1 MKIRYALRAAA
12 LLAAI
17 GLPLAAGSIT
27 TTFANNNQFTGNMFN
42 AIIGA
47 NGITVNSL
55 DVNVDTGS
63 MTIDVYLK
71 SGTFVGF
78 DTTPA
83 AWTLVSA
90 TAVTGAGAGKPT
102 LVNVSPFTLAAGN
115 TLWALCNGGQHNQ
128 YRTLHALHERQ
139 QHLFELGPEPLAG
152 RWNWRNFRQFSGGF
166 RPNLGRNYLLQFGQ
180 RHTRAGSVR
189 ALLLAVPGI
198 WLVRS
203 ATCAN
208 IDQYR

>member
-115 TLWALCNGGQHNQ
+115 TYGLYVTVDSTTNTAPYMHYTNGNSTYSNSDLSLSLGDGIGGIFGSLAVDSG
-128 YRTLHALHERQ
+128 RTWDGTISYSLASAI
-139 QHLFELGPEPLAG
+139 PEPG
-152 RWNWRNFRQFSGGF
+152 
-166 RPNLGRNYLLQFGQ
+166 PFG
-180 RHTRAGSVR
+180 

-198 WLVRS
+198 WLVRKR
-203 ATCAN
+203 
-208 IDQYR
+208 YLRKY